1 MTSNTISCLLL
12 SRLVPESARWLVNQK
27 RYEEADKVLR
37 KAAKTNGVTLP
48 DRWWE
53 QLDDYKAADANTEGE
68 GSVNIL
74 FSYKKDEDLNVVIF
88 FTNLLNH

>member
-1 MTSNTISCLLL
+1 MTSNAIIRLLF
-12 SRLVPESARWLVNQK
+12 SRIVPESARWLVNQK

-53 QLDDYKAADANTEGE
+53 QLDDYKAADANTEEE

-74 FSYKKDEDLNVVIF
+74 FPYKRMKILMLLFLRIF
-88 FTNLLNH
+88 